1 MQWQSATLWNILEK
15 HQECG
20 RNGRGKRSYIHIT
33 DTSAQSSIFT
43 SFYIRRRIGL
53 VLQEKRVFLIHLR
66 VARICSLISL
76 TLLLSRSFLPP
87 FVSPSSSFRFLPL
100 SQILLNCSRVEP
112 QISVSLSLFQTKLE
126 LYGICVTSAQSTHS
140 PNNTY
145 IHFMPNSS
153 SSSAWINEKLS
164 SSSYCTVLMLVMKH
178 VCVYKRTRMAIA
190 SIMTTMALITY
201 KLLTALVRMYL
212 HRVVSGLFVVFDYVL
227 FHSVNK
233 SEKINFVFICI

>member
-66 VARICSLISL
+66 VARICSLFSL

-87 FVSPSSSFRFLPL
+87 FVSSSSSSFRFLPL

-112 QISVSLSLFQTKLE
+112 QISVSLSLSNETRIVWYLRYIRAKYPFSQQHLHSFYAEFIVIIRMDKRKVIELKL
-126 LYGICVTSAQSTHS
+126 LYCLNAR
-140 PNNTY
+140 
-145 IHFMPNSS
+145 
-153 SSSAWINEKLS
+153 NEA
-164 SSSYCTVLMLVMKH
+164 C
-178 VCVYKRTRMAIA
+178 VCV
-190 SIMTTMALITY
+190 
-201 KLLTALVRMYL
+201 
-212 HRVVSGLFVVFDYVL
+212 
-227 FHSVNK
+227 
-233 SEKINFVFICI
+233 